1 MSTFR
6 CPQCNLVNWATA
18 AECKRCRFVFQTAG
32 ASSFEPA
39 PVGGFQTAPDQFAAP
54 PPSNTAYQ
62 APAFQALPP
71 QSNYRQPGSNYA
83 DDSYRPGS
91 YSYPPPANL
100 KSGLATAGMVLGIL
114 ALVTTILLVGLLIA
128 PVGLILSIVAFR
140 KVGKHPQEYGGKGRA
155 IAGIVTSALVCL
167 TIPVI
172 AAIAV
177 PNLRAA
183 RKAANEASA
192 LSSLRKFAEAPIGMA
207 AYPSGY
213 LCFTMEDLAKNGR
226 LDRDLADGEHNGYQF
241 AIVKTNG
248 GCAVTATPLT
258 TSHGTRSFYYS
269 INDGRYRGANKF
281 GAPADEKDPV
291 LE

>member
-32 ASSFEPA
+32 AAAFETVPG
-39 PVGGFQTAPDQFAAP
+39 GGFQAAPNQFAAADH
-54 PPSNTAYQ
+54 STAAYQ
-62 APAFQALPP
+62 QPAFQSPP
-71 QSNYRQPGSNYA
+71 QSNYRQPGSHYGDQN
-83 DDSYRPGS
+83 YRPGGQ
-91 YSYPPPANL
+91 SYPPPAKL

-114 ALVTTILLVGLLIA
+114 ALVTTILLVGVLIA

-140 KVGKHPQEYGGKGRA
+140 KAGKNPQEYGGKGQA

-177 PNLRAA
+177 PNLLAA

-192 LSSLRKFAEAPIGMA
+192 LSSLRKFAEAPLGMPT
-207 AYPSGY
+207 YPSGY
-213 LCFTMEDLAKNGR
+213 LCFTMEDLAKNGKLGR
-226 LDRDLADGEHNGYQF
+226 ELADGEHHGYQF
-241 AIVKTNG
+241 ALVKTNG
-248 GCAVTATPLT
+248 GCAVTATPLS
-258 TSHGTRSFYYS
+258 TSDGTRSFYYS
-269 INDGRYRGANKF
+269 TNDGRYRGAKKF
-281 GAPADEKDPV
+281 GAPADDKDPV